1 MSAVYIFRKVAL
13 VWDTVINIFVEVDSA
28 WTLRE
33 LVVSKLASSSD
44 LPDRAHARPTKE
56 FLELLAFDV
65 DQALI
70 WLGDRRMMMIDVPFF
85 AELRRSVIDAVGLDQ
100 ANRLFAR
107 MGFEAAV
114 RDAKLMLDRFPSEGS
129 GMKLSLLSPHRFQG
143 FTNLKV
149 VTLET
154 DDQGRTLRGEF
165 QWEHSVEA
173 DAHVAAY
180 SRASSP
186 TCWMEIGYGTGYRY
200 ALTGQIVF
208 YREVGCRAMGNRVC
222 TITGRAPSSS
232 DDLDDSLRNLEFL
245 KPLVEMQLGNP
256 PTPPRSPVRE
266 KLIVS
271 EAPQG
276 EPVAMEEIVGTSP
289 ALKIAQQLLTS
300 VAATD
305 ATVLISG
312 ESGVGKEL
320 FAKHLHKR
328 SKRAAG
334 PFVAVNCA
342 AIPETLI
349 EAELFGVEKGAF
361 TGATETRAGRFERA
375 QGGTLFLD
383 EIGSLN
389 LAAQVKLLRAIQERE
404 IERIGGSKTIKL
416 DVRIAAANNVPLRE
430 LVGRNDFREDLFYR
444 LNVFPIHV
452 PPLRERREDIPDLIR
467 YYLRWYNRVHGR
479 AIKSFSF
486 EATKALLHYRYPGN
500 IRELQNLIERAV
512 ILTDGDSIEVHN
524 LFAYGETLTVPS
536 WTFDAGGALRMDE
549 SKSALNRHVADFGRE
564 LLQLSEAAQSFS
576 WPELEEQLFAEL
588 SRRVLEDARGNVSSA
603 ARRLGMQRHQLEYR
617 LKRAGGTPGYL
628 SDEGSS
634 TGLTPS
640 LTGAVAD
647 D

>member
-1 MSAVYIFRKVAL
+1 MSKWA
-13 VWDTVINIFVEVDSA
+13 
-28 WTLRE
+28 
-33 LVVSKLASSSD
+33 SSD
-44 LPDRAHARPTKE
+44 LPSRAYPRPTKE

-85 AELRRSVIDAVGLDQ
+85 AELRRSAIDAVGLDS

-107 MGFEAAV
+107 MGFDAAV
-114 RDAKLMLDRFPSEGS
+114 RDAKLMLDRFPEEGNS
-129 GMKLSLLSPHRFQG
+129 MKLSLLSPHRFQG

-149 VTLET
+149 ITLEQ
-154 DDQGRTLRGEF
+154 DDHGDILKGEY
-165 QWEHSVEA
+165 QWEHSAEA

-180 SRASSP
+180 GRANMP

-200 ALTGQIVF
+200 TLTGQILLF
-208 YREVGCRAMGNRVC
+208 REVGCRAMGNRVC
-222 TITGRAPSSS
+222 TITGRAPSSN

-245 KPLVEMQLGNP
+245 RPLVEKQLGNP
-256 PTPPRSPVRE
+256 PSTPRGPIRD
-266 KLIVS
+266 KLLVS
-271 EAPQG
+271 ETPQG
-276 EPVAMEEIVGTSP
+276 EHPATDEIVGTSP
-289 ALKIAQQLLTS
+289 ALKIARQLLAS
-300 VAATD
+300 VAATG

-320 FAKHLHKR
+320 FAKHLHKLSR
-328 SKRAAG
+328 RAAS

-416 DVRIAAANNVPLRE
+416 DVRIVAANNVSLRD
-430 LVGRNDFREDLFYR
+430 LVERNDFREDLFYR

-467 YYLRWYNRVHGR
+467 HYLRWYNHVHGR
-479 AIKSFSF
+479 TIKSFSF

-512 ILTDGDSIEVHN
+512 ILTEGDAIEVHN
-524 LFAYGETLTVPS
+524 LFAYGETLTLPS
-536 WTFDAGGALRMDE
+536 WTFDVGGTLRTDE
-549 SKSALNRHVADFGRE
+549 STSALNRHVTDFGAE
-564 LLQLSEAAQSFS
+564 LLRLSETAETFS
-576 WPELEEQLFAEL
+576 WPELEEQLFAAL

-617 LKRAGGTPGYL
+617 LKQSGSVPRNA
-628 SDEGSS
+628 SDEGDSS
-634 TGLTPS
+634 KIDAAPALTR
-640 LTGAVAD
+640 AD
-647 D
+647 R